1 MVAVAIAS
9 FREVRGANVVT
20 VFPKQTGIVTIP
32 RYPLATEIAKVRRKR
47 CRTSRVPHDTG
58 LDDDAP

>member
-32 RYPLATEIAKVRRKR
+32 RYTNSCLLKPMCPL
-47 CRTSRVPHDTG
+47 S
-58 LDDDAP
+58 